1 VRFGTRVTLRLGT
14 GALQVFRLVGEDE
27 ADAAHGLLGWVAP
40 LAQALLGREAGERVP
55 FQGGEA
61 EILSI
66 EP

>member
-1 VRFGTRVTLRLGT
+1 MATTALSPGLHLPSRVTQACR
-14 GALQVFRLVGEDE
+14 
-27 ADAAHGLLGWVAP
+27 WIAP
-40 LAQALLGREAGERVP
+40 LAQALLGNETGERVP